1 MPCTLSLRRR
11 AVAEVGPVV
20 GTMEAEW
27 LGEFPYGR
35 RWLAHPRRFFCNWGH
50 IPQAPCQRGLPSG
63 SPLTRDSRRKGGRAS
78 PAPVAFGRW
87 AGAEFV
93 PVVGTM
99 GAERSREFPHARRRV
114 GPPTRRQSRSSS
126 PARPRPGVFSSG
138 SCAPIPPRGRPHRA
152 TPGFRPSPERR
163 RGSQGRRPFDKLRV
177 SGPRTRRDAAALPL
191 QPAPPPHPPLRPFDK
206 LRVSGRLTRRYN
218 CRPLPQKRRQGK
230 PCTLSLRRWAVAEVG
245 GRGTFVAIR
254 PRGG

>member
-1 MPCTLSLRRR
+1 
-11 AVAEVGPVV
+11 
-20 GTMEAEW
+20 MEAEW

-35 RWLAHPRRFFCNWGH
+35 RWLGPPAHPRRFFCNWGH

-78 PAPVAFGRW
+78 PAFSVCGVGLWSGLEDFPTVDVGWAHPPGGR
-87 AGAEFV
+87 AALA
-93 PVVGTM
+93 P
-99 GAERSREFPHARRRV
+99 
-114 GPPTRRQSRSSS
+114 
-126 PARPRPGVFSSG
+126 PARPRTGVFSSG

-152 TPGFRPSPERR
+152 TPGFWPSPERR

-230 PCTLSLRRWAVAEVG
+230 PCTLSFRALGCG
-245 GRGTFVAIR
+245 GGWGQGDVCGYSSKRGLM
-254 PRGG
+254 PRTLMP